1 MQTILGSGGIIG
13 TLLAQEL
20 RTYTDKIRLVSRNP
34 KVVNSSDET
43 KSANLLQAQE
53 VMEAVAGSE
62 IVYLTVGF
70 EFNTALWQKI
80 WPLAI
85 KNVIEA
91 CSAHQCK
98 LVFFDNVFMYDP
110 FHLNPMTENTP
121 VNPSSKKGK
130 VRAIIAKMVMD
141 AVENGKIN
149 ALIAR
154 SADFYGPGTKK
165 KGLLNELVFL
175 PLAKGNNAKWI
186 ASSYQPHSF
195 TFTPDAGKATALLGN
210 TPEAFNQIWHL
221 PTAGNPP
228 TGKEWVYMI
237 AEEMGAQPSLQVI
250 YKWIFHLAS
259 PFSPLMREV
268 KEMLYQYDRPY
279 VFDSSKFEKQFYFKP
294 TSYLDG
300 IRKILETDYPRHV
313 ASRNE
318 AVL

>member
-20 RTYTDKIRLVSRNP
+20 RTYTNKIRLVSRNP
-34 KVVNSSDET
+34 KPVNPTDEIW
-43 KSANLLQAQE
+43 KANLLQAQD

-62 IVYLTVGF
+62 VVYLTVGF
-70 EFNTALWQKI
+70 DFDTKLWQKI
-80 WPLAI
+80 WPLTI

-91 CSAHQCK
+91 CHAHQSK
-98 LVFFDNVFMYDP
+98 LVFFDNMFMYDP

-121 VNPSSKKGK
+121 VNPTSKKGR
-130 VRAIIAKMVMD
+130 VRAIVAKMVMD

-154 SADFYGPGTKK
+154 SADFYGPGIKN
-165 KGLLNELVFL
+165 KGLLNETVFK
-175 PLAKGNNAKWI
+175 PLAKGNNAKWL
-186 ASSYQPHSF
+186 ASAHHPHAF

-210 TPEAFNQIWHL
+210 TPEAYNQIWHL

-237 AEEMGAQPSLQVI
+237 AEEMGVHPGIQVV
-250 YKWIFHLAS
+250 YKWIFYLAS

-279 VFDSSKFEKQFYFKP
+279 VFDSSKFEKQFFFKP
-294 TSYLDG
+294 TTYLDG
-300 IRKILETDYPRHV
+300 IRKTLEKDYPRHV
-313 ASRNE
+313 ASRNK